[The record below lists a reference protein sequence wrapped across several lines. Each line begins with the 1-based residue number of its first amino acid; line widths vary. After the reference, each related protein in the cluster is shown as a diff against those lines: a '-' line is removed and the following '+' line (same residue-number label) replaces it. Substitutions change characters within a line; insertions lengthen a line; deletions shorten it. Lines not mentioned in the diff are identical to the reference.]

1 MSVEPSG
8 ADRKMLF
15 VLLAAERPGPLWGH
29 FTRKLSQDTAYSS
42 NEASPLCGF
51 APRNVGG
58 GGGGDTQSQP
68 QWPRPTL
75 RPNSR
80 PSSRNGV
87 GRHVPPSQ
95 AGDGHIDL
103 SGPGILSQAA
113 PASSWAPLGRNER
126 RKRGVGLCYVTSF
139 LGVRGPS
146 LSVIAQRCRERLGEG
161 EAAFFPPLLSLLQTS
176 ADLLGR
182 RCFPSASAPSRHPR

>member
-1 MSVEPSG
+1 MW
-8 ADRKMLF
+8 LC
-15 VLLAAERPGPLWGH
+15 
-29 FTRKLSQDTAYSS
+29 SQ
-42 NEASPLCGF
+42 ECG
-51 APRNVGG
+51 GG

-80 PSSRNGV
+80 PSTRNGV

>member
-58 GGGGDTQSQP
+58 GGAVVIH
-68 QWPRPTL
+68 RA
-75 RPNSR
+75 N
-80 PSSRNGV
+80 
-87 GRHVPPSQ
+87 
-95 AGDGHIDL
+95 L
-103 SGPGILSQAA
+103 SGH
-113 PASSWAPLGRNER
+113 
-126 RKRGVGLCYVTSF
+126 
-139 LGVRGPS
+139 GP
-146 LSVIAQRCRERLGEG
+146 
-161 EAAFFPPLLSLLQTS
+161 
-176 ADLLGR
+176 
-182 RCFPSASAPSRHPR
+182 H